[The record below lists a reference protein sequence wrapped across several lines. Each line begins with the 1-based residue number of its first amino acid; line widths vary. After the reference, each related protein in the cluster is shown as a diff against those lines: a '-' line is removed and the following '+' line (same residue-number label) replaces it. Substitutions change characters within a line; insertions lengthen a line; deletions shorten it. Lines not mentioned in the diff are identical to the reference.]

1 MISKITELMEI
12 NKFYQNKIN
21 ELLEKIQQNIDSLLD
36 KVSGGN

>member
-1 MISKITELMEI
+1 MNSKITELMEI